1 MKSGK
6 VLVVYFVTGLFHYFS
21 GKLFNECT
29 IKNYESVASQTEVLF
44 YYYEFTEENFSSST
58 GHSIASLSLF
68 AATSLLESLIAQLSM
83 CCFIKFTACVITSF
97 LSHQINLKAAWFLTC
112 QVSKNLSILCLN
124 ILTLCRELP

>member
-44 YYYEFTEENFSSST
+44 YYYEFTEENFFLIHRAFYSKPQFVCCYKSLRKFDSTIKHVLLHKVYCMCDHIFFISSD
-58 GHSIASLSLF
+58 
-68 AATSLLESLIAQLSM
+68 
-83 CCFIKFTACVITSF
+83 
-97 LSHQINLKAAWFLTC
+97 
-112 QVSKNLSILCLN
+112 
-124 ILTLCRELP
+124 